1 MCVICIKPQ
10 GVVINVKDLKLMFEA
25 NSHGAGFAILEKG
38 KVYYKKGLMSIEELI
53 QEIKEFNTPKYDL
66 VVHCRLASVGGIT
79 SELTHPFPI
88 TDKKEKLLS
97 LEGYS
102 KVVLFHNGTLYYNR
116 LSNLSD
122 TADLALKLNELKVTP
137 EKLVKIL
144 SLFSDQKFVLM
155 TSKKIY
161 HIGEFFEHKG
171 LLVSNLSWK
180 WVNQF
185 KYYPIKKKW
194 FIFSD
199 DIGI

>member
-10 GVVINVKDLKLMFEA
+10 GSIIDLEDLKLMYQA
-25 NSHGAGFAILEKG
+25 NSHGAGFAVIEKG
-38 KVYYKKGLMSIEELI
+38 KVYYKKGLMTVEELSK
-53 QEIKEFNTPKYDL
+53 EIKEYNNPEYDL
-66 VVHCRLASVGGIT
+66 VVHCRLASVGEIIP
-79 SELTHPFPI
+79 ELTHPFPI
-88 TDKKEKLLS
+88 VDKEEKLLS

-122 TADLALKLNELKVTP
+122 TADLALKLSELKVTP

-155 TSKKIY
+155 TPKKIY
-161 HIGEFFEHKG
+161 HIGEFYKHKG

-185 KYYPIKKKW
+185 RFPIKRKW

-199 DIGI
+199 DIGF